1 MPTTFPSPLRPCK
14 SGRGTA
20 SAWGS
25 RSGGTPEEGSP
36 GRRSGRLRARAGA
49 GAHETRSDQAV
60 ETRRTKRIQRI
71 SDKVSRSDQAVE
83 ACVGVKQ
90 RTRALRTR
98 AKAVLERPR
107 AGQGARIAKAVEG
120 HGGRTTVCDWA
131 LCPGA
136 RQRLRARLCRPH
148 ARMRILESARLRASP
163 CVCMPENVYLFA
175 RMCMCVRAPRWL
187 MRALHVN
194 LGRNVR
200 AHVRAC
206 MR

>member
-1 MPTTFPSPLRPCK
+1 MEHRKKALQAEDLAGC
-14 SGRGTA
+14 A
-20 SAWGS
+20 
-25 RSGGTPEEGSP
+25 
-36 GRRSGRLRARAGA
+36 RARAQA
-49 GAHETRSDQAV
+49 RTKRVQTRPSRRVQ
-60 ETRRTKRIQRI
+60 TRRTKRIQRI